1 MDTKPS
7 EAVRRSRAR
16 FIARRKTGV
25 SRRPM
30 ARRRRRASPLDRLAA
45 SETRRFHSIDGAACR
60 TRRQLYR
67 RPKAMTRHGRACPGH
82 PRRRAA
88 ASQEGKPRIRR
99 LLWKSQVSFTA
110 WMAGTSPA
118 MTAAIVFD
126 DWRWPVDA
134 AQSARELRPE
144 LRELRSYGSYGD
156 TSIIAKIAPLRLM
169 ARRPTAPNSAAIIP
183 AAKSNDSSWPGQAR
197 P

>member
-118 MTAAIVFD
+118 MTAGHRIRRLAL
-126 DWRWPVDA
+126 
-134 AQSARELRPE
+134 ARRRGPKRPAPSCRVTGVTE
-144 LRELRSYGSYGD
+144 LRELRRHKHNCRNCPSPSHGPSTHRTELGGNYTG
-156 TSIIAKIAPLRLM
+156 
-169 ARRPTAPNSAAIIP
+169 
-183 AAKSNDSSWPGQAR
+183 GQKQ
-197 P
+197 